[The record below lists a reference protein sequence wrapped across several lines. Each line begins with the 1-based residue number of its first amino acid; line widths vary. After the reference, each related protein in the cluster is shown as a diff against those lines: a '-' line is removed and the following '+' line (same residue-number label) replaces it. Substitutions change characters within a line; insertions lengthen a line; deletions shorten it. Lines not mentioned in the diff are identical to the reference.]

1 MLSDQ
6 HYPAHSA
13 SEPPDPGFIKMEAIS
28 SYIHP
33 YINKKLLQIRDGLPS
48 EDLM

>member
-1 MLSDQ
+1 
-6 HYPAHSA
+6 
-13 SEPPDPGFIKMEAIS
+13 MEAIS

-48 EDLM
+48 GDLMGEIDLNIIFGTLLV